1 MHEGV
6 NTGPNGGERE
16 FEVGKDEAW
25 FANIKRTYD
34 EYQQESLTTI
44 RRSRDY
50 ISKVLSD
57 EGQNDNVRQNIANQ
71 ALQNAVE
78 TANLVGKQAV
88 AHRDIAIDRI
98 WNVDEVSALTAKSGV
113 QADTIQAIVAA
124 AVAAALAS
132 KK

>member
-1 MHEGV
+1 MHVDRER
-6 NTGPNGGERE
+6 GERE

-25 FANIKRTYD
+25 FGNIKRTYD
-34 EYQQESLTTI
+34 EYQQESLETI

-50 ISKVLSD
+50 MGKVLSD
-57 EGQNDNVRQNIANQ
+57 AQSNEQMRSNIATQ

-98 WNVDEVSALTAKSGV
+98 WNVDEVSTLTAKNGV
-113 QADTIQAIVAA
+113 QADLVQAIVAA
-124 AVAAALAS
+124 TVAATLAEMN
-132 KK
+132 K